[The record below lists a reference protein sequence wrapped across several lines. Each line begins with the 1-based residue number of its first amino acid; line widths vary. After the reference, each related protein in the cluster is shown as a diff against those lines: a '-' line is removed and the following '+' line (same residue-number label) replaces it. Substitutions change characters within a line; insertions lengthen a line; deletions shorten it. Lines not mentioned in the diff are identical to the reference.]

1 MASVMRPMPGV
12 RFERRPPSAV
22 DVLPRMDVA
31 LFVGFAASGPLHRP
45 VAVEDVAQF
54 TAVFGEDA
62 PLAWDV
68 DRGEQLFAYL
78 APAVR
83 AFFRNGGRRCWVVR
97 VADQD
102 KARYNVFPLAGILSL
117 HDGRLTPAFV
127 RARSEGSWS
136 DGIRV
141 GTALGVRS
149 VEVSQAGPEPW
160 AQLTIPIRDI
170 AIGDVFRIEFG
181 DDTVLVMSAEAIIS
195 ADESLPGDNRDVIV
209 AAGGGVWLG
218 RGMPNGVSGSG
229 TALVYPGGDLPP
241 VEASVLNA
249 PATWPVNG
257 GLLALE
263 LKLPIADAPEPGT
276 PIAIEVAGH
285 TLWLTVRAVGL
296 SRAPGVDDQVV
307 TVVGS
312 GWWLLSGPPMDASPP
327 LTPTGAQIL
336 RLTLVARAGDDE
348 QRATELGLAPRHPQ
362 SWNALP
368 TDAARLADPSAPA
381 TAGNVAFPLA
391 GSGGAS
397 DLLVPID
404 VDILVGPMLGPVRQ
418 GASALDRDGL
428 ADFGP
433 QLFLDPALVAPGV
446 ATLLSTADFIRYE
459 SQYHREL
466 RGIHTVFDL
475 DEVTLIVAPDAV
487 HRGWTRRQAEPAP
500 RPPQTPP
507 PVRPEW
513 WHFRDCSD
521 PTPLP
526 PVSEPNWGE
535 FLSCG
540 IVTIPAPNPVSVTGL
555 SARTGTYTVVW
566 SVGIADRYVLEES
579 HSPDFPSDATFVA
592 YDGPNDR
599 ATFYSRAIGNY
610 YYRVRAEQGGQTSDW
625 SESLVVQLT
634 PSDAWIVR
642 PAADFAPRTLL
653 QVQRATLRACAA
665 RGDMLAVLAMPEHY
679 REAEALDHVS
689 TLTDDPDGSG
699 RFGAL
704 YHPWSVGRDPGEAGA
719 VRRMP
724 PDGAACGV
732 IARRTL
738 ARGAWIAPANDPF
751 AGLIALTPRLGSA
764 SVASL
769 RSEGLNVISQE
780 ARGFLAL
787 SANTLTRDAEVR
799 PINVRRLLS
808 LVRRAALRLGATYVF
823 EPNDDAF
830 RRLIRRGFESMLDGM
845 FLRGAFAGATASSSY
860 QVVVGPELNT
870 PASVDQGRLIVEIRV
885 APSLPLTFL
894 TIRLVQLGER
904 TVVTEGR

>member
-1 MASVMRPMPGV
+1 MASVVRPMPGV

-97 VADQD
+97 VADQA
-102 KARYNVFPLAGILSL
+102 KARSNVFPLAGCLSL

-141 GTALGVRS
+141 GTALEMRP

-160 AQLTIPIRDI
+160 AQLAISIRDV
-170 AIGDVFRIEFG
+170 ATGDVLRIEFG
-181 DDTVLVMSAEAIIS
+181 DDTVLVMGAEAIIP
-195 ADESLPGDNRDVIV
+195 ADESPPSNNRGVIV
-209 AAGGGVWLG
+209 AAGAGVWLG
-218 RGMPNGVSGSG
+218 RGMPNGVSGPG
-229 TALVYPGGDLPP
+229 TGLVYPGGDLPP
-241 VEASVLNA
+241 VKAPVLNA

-257 GLLALE
+257 LLSLDLE
-263 LKLPIADAPEPGT
+263 LPVADAPEPGT

-285 TLWLTVRAVGL
+285 MLWLTVRSVGL
-296 SRAPGVDDQVV
+296 SHGPGGDEQVV

-348 QRATELGLAPRHPQ
+348 QRATGLALAPRHPQ

-368 TDAARLADPSAPA
+368 TDAERLAEPSGTA
-381 TAGNVAFPLA
+381 TAGSGAFPLA
-391 GSGGAS
+391 GSGAAS

-404 VDILVGPMLGPVRQ
+404 VDVLVGPMLGPIRQ

-428 ADFGP
+428 ADYGP
-433 QLFLDPALVAPGV
+433 ELFLDAALAAPGV

-459 SQYHREL
+459 GEPPRKL

-475 DEVTLIVAPDAV
+475 DEATLVVAPDVV
-487 HRGWTRRQAEPAP
+487 HRGWSRRQPEPAP

-521 PTPLP
+521 ATPLP
-526 PVSEPNWGE
+526 AVSEPNWGE

-566 SVGIADRYVLEES
+566 SAGTADRYVLEES
-579 HSPDFPSDATFVA
+579 HSADFPSEATFVA
-592 YDGPNDR
+592 YEGPNER
-599 ATFYSRAIGNY
+599 ATFYSRAIGTY
-610 YYRVRAEQGGQTSDW
+610 YYRVRAERGGQTSDW

-642 PAADFAPRTLL
+642 PAADFAPQTLL
-653 QVQRATLRACAA
+653 QVQRAMLRACAA

-689 TLTDDPDGSG
+689 TLTDDPDGSA

-704 YHPWSVGRDPGEAGA
+704 YHPWPVGRDPGEAGE
-719 VRRMP
+719 VRRVP

-738 ARGAWIAPANDPF
+738 ARGAWIAPANEPF
-751 AGLIALTPRLGSA
+751 AGLIALTPRLASA
-764 SVASL
+764 SAASL
-769 RSEGLNVISQE
+769 RGEGLNVITQE
-780 ARGFLAL
+780 PRGFLAL
-787 SANTLTRDAEVR
+787 SEDTLTRDAEVR

-870 PASVDQGRLIVEIRV
+870 PASVDQGRLIVEIRI

-894 TIRLVQLGER
+894 TIRLVQHGDR

>member
-1 MASVMRPMPGV
+1 MTSVVRPMPGV

-54 TAVFGEDA
+54 AAVFGEDA

-83 AFFRNGGRRCWVVR
+83 AFFRNGGRRCWIVR
-97 VADQD
+97 VADQA
-102 KARYNVFPLAGILSL
+102 KARYNVFPLAGLLSL
-117 HDGRLTPAFV
+117 RDGRLTPAFV

-160 AQLTIPIRDI
+160 AQLAIPIRDV
-170 AIGDVFRIEFG
+170 ALGDVLRIEFG
-181 DDTVLVMSAEAIIS
+181 DDTVLVMGAEAIIS
-195 ADESLPGDNRDVIV
+195 ADESPPSDNRGIVV
-209 AAGGGVWLG
+209 AAGRGVWLG
-218 RGMPNGVSGSG
+218 RAMPNDVSGPG
-229 TALVYPGGDLPP
+229 TALVYPGGDLPS
-241 VEASVLNA
+241 VEAPVLNA
-249 PATWPVNG
+249 PATWPVTD
-257 GLLALE
+257 GLLSLE
-263 LKLPIADAPEPGT
+263 LELRFADAPEPGT
-276 PIAIEVAGH
+276 QIAIEVAGH
-285 TLWLTVRAVGL
+285 VLWLTVRSVGV
-296 SRAPGVDDQVV
+296 SRRLGVDDQVV
-307 TVVGS
+307 KVVGS
-312 GWWLLSGPPMDASPP
+312 GWWVLSGPPVDASPP
-327 LTPTGAQIL
+327 LTPTAAQIL
-336 RLTLVARAGDDE
+336 QLTLVARSGDDE
-348 QRATELGLAPRHPQ
+348 QRATGLRLAPRHPQ

-368 TDAARLADPSAPA
+368 TDTERFAEPSGSAP
-381 TAGNVAFPLA
+381 TGSPAFPLA
-391 GSGGAS
+391 GSGAAS

-404 VDILVGPMLGPVRQ
+404 VDVLVGPTLGPVRQ
-418 GASALDRDGL
+418 VASALERDGL
-428 ADFGP
+428 AEFGVEA
-433 QLFLDPALVAPGV
+433 FVDPALATPGV

-459 SQYHREL
+459 AQPTREL

-475 DEVTLIVAPDAV
+475 DEATLIVAPDAV
-487 HRGWTRRQAEPAP
+487 HRGWIRRQAEPAP

-526 PVSEPNWGE
+526 PVSQPKWGE

-540 IVTIPAPNPVSVTGL
+540 IMTIPAPNPVSVMGL
-555 SARTGTYTVVW
+555 SARTGTYTVTW
-566 SVGIADRYVLEES
+566 SAGTAERYVLEES
-579 HSPDFPSDATFVA
+579 HSADFPSDSTFVA

-599 ATFYSRAIGNY
+599 ATFYGRAIGNY
-610 YYRVRAEQGGQTSDW
+610 YYRVRAEQSGQTSDW
-625 SESLVVQLT
+625 SESLVVQLM

-642 PAADFAPRTLL
+642 SAADFAPRTLL
-653 QVQRATLRACAA
+653 QIQRAMLRACAA

-679 REAEALDHVS
+679 REAEALEHVS
-689 TLTDDPDGSG
+689 TLTDDPDGSA

-704 YHPWSVGRDPGEAGA
+704 YHPWPVGRDPGETGA
-719 VRRMP
+719 VRRVP

-738 ARGAWIAPANDPF
+738 ARGAWIAPANEPF

-769 RSEGLNVISQE
+769 RGEGLNVISQE
-780 ARGFLAL
+780 PRGFLAL
-787 SANTLTRDAEVR
+787 SADTLTRDAEVR

-870 PASVDQGRLIVEIRV
+870 PASVDQGRLIVEIRI

-894 TIRLVQLGER
+894 TIRLVQHGER
-904 TVVTEGR
+904 AVVTEGR